1 VATGVTRVRE
11 WRSGVRAEAQDIKG
25 TEGTQESW
33 RRSNAGEPCVS
44 CTETEVGGTGLSRF
58 IVAIWILSG
67 SAESTSMLDF
77 VFESA
82 TERSK

>member
-1 VATGVTRVRE
+1 VTRVGE

-33 RRSNAGEPCVS
+33 RRSNAREPCVS
-44 CTETEVGGTGLSRF
+44 RTKTEAEGTGLSRF
-58 IVAIWILSG
+58 IVAIWILSCN
-67 SAESTSMLDF
+67 AESTSLLDF